1 MTDETTRLLIV
12 DDHPIFREG
21 IAGVFAT
28 VPDVE
33 VCGMSADGP
42 DAVRDAERLQ
52 PDVVLMDLNLPTF
65 SGVEATRAIVAA
77 SPHVAVLVLTMLED
91 ADSVFA
97 ALRAGAR
104 GYLLKGAGPEEI
116 AGAVAAAARG
126 EAVFGPG
133 IADRVLSYFAA
144 ARSRPAPTP
153 FPELTARER
162 EVLELIA
169 AGTGNADIARRL
181 YISPKTVRNHIS
193 NIFAKLH
200 VADRAE
206 AIAIARDAGVGADPD
221 EVGPSITG

>member
-1 MTDETTRLLIV
+1 MTEDTTRLLIV

-21 IAGVFAT
+21 LAGVFAT
-28 VPDVE
+28 VPEID
-33 VCGMSADGP
+33 VCGMCADGP

-52 PDVVLMDLNLPTF
+52 PDVVLMDLNLPTMT
-65 SGVEATRAIVAA
+65 GIDATRAIVAA
-77 SPHVAVLVLTMLED
+77 SPHIAVLVLTMLED

-116 AGAVAAAARG
+116 ASAVAGAARG

-133 IADRVLSYFAA
+133 IADRVLAYFAS
-144 ARSRPAPTP
+144 ARSRSGPTP
-153 FPELTARER
+153 FPELTGRER
-162 EVLELIA
+162 EILELIA
-169 AGTGNADIARRL
+169 AGDRNADIARRL

-193 NIFAKLH
+193 NIFTKLH

-206 AIAIARDAGVGADPD
+206 AIALARDAGVGRDQTD
-221 EVGPSITG
+221 DVV